1 MMKVFVLLLL
11 MTCVVFCVDGRYIKR
26 GCRIP
31 TGPESH
37 QAKFR
42 MGRKQLR
49 PGKVIRYGERVTV
62 ACKKDIYGDA
72 IHSWSH
78 HFCRG
83 VWTPSLPSCK
93 AYERCKAPPKMNNM
107 IATVSINPSRTFPHG
122 DQIRY
127 TCKEGYNRKGD
138 LDFIKCRNGQWTPV
152 GMSCEVN
159 SLPFG
164 KPQSAEHVT
173 IQNEQPAECN
183 MNVDNGQLT
192 QIDNGTGSYTL
203 HCETGYQPQREN
215 YVCQEG
221 AWLDNSPKCD
231 SKFSEIVTIQ
241 PERPAEC
248 DMKVDNGHLSQTDN
262 ETGTYTLHCE
272 TGYQPQRENYVC
284 QEGAWLD
291 KSPKCV
297 SKFSEIVTIQPERPA
312 ECDMKVDNGHL
323 SQTDNETGTYTLHC
337 ETGYQPQRENYVCQ
351 EGAWLDKSPKCDS
364 KFSEIVTIQPERPA
378 ECDMKVDNGHLSQTD
393 NETGT
398 YTLHCETG
406 YQPQRESY
414 VCQEGAWLDKSPKCV
429 SKRCHKIKSDYKLV
443 EGENLNHGAEIIL
456 RCNENTSYPHFGI
469 ERAWCFNGQ
478 WLPRR
483 PECKN
488 YCELPTGVNSLT
500 DVRTN
505 RPSPRLVMHAVG
517 VHQMC
522 GDGSFQYNKCL
533 NGKWMQDFLQC
544 N

>member
-164 KPQSAEHVT
+164 KPRKKSSFERRRRQKSAEHVT

-231 SKFSEIVTIQ
+231 SKFSEIVTI
-241 PERPAEC
+241 
-248 DMKVDNGHLSQTDN
+248 
-262 ETGTYTLHCE
+262 
-272 TGYQPQRENYVC
+272 QRENYVC

-351 EGAWLDKSPKCDS
+351 EGAWLDKSPKCD
-364 KFSEIVTIQPERPA
+364 
-378 ECDMKVDNGHLSQTD
+378 
-393 NETGT
+393 
-398 YTLHCETG
+398 
-406 YQPQRESY
+406 
-414 VCQEGAWLDKSPKCV
+414 